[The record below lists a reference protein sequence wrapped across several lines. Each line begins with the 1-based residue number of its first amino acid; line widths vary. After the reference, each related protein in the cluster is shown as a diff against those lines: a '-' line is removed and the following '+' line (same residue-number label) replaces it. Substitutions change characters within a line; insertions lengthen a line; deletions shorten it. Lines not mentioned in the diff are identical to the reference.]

1 MNQSAEQDERG
12 TRPHAAGTHVL
23 VEGCATSYCTTAN
36 GTARQQRQMRQMR
49 QMLQMRQ
56 MRQKRLSSGREPEG
70 RVRAPRECAVRCRP
84 PTTQR
89 ATETF

>member
-23 VEGCATSYCTTAN
+23 AEGCATSYCTTAN
-36 GTARQQRQMRQMR
+36 VTSRQMR
-49 QMLQMRQ
+49 QMRQ